1 MIIKLETLLENGI
14 IDPNKITELVCDGK
28 TVYKGYSDDIASF
41 GKDYEFIKF
50 NNTVNES
57 FNTPIYTIEVKAK
70 NPVNES
76 FTSQFG
82 LKTKAD
88 VIKSMKYFDYYDD
101 DKKDALLE
109 EIDYLCDLYNI
120 DEGFDFVLDDEINNY
135 VDIDVLTEKLTKYNV
150 DEKLDKK
157 IDKTADKNY
166 THKATT
172 AGGFIGWFFGGII
185 GIFIGRFVGHNIAAS
200 AKQDKIDKL
209 YRYLK
214 NDNEL
219 IGISNRMK
227 SILNNDKLSKED
239 KDELK
244 SLRKAFSSRLKVLKT
259 NYREHP
265 YGLKDWGEWKPSA
278 DWKPGMKR
286 AVVYEDLNNDD
297 SLEKSTEALSEN
309 KQQVLKDISKNG
321 KSDYKTSQKVKDEK
335 SGVTVSIHQVPD
347 KSYED
352 NNSKFHKK
360 VQGIV
365 NGMEKRNGKDFDENE
380 RTAVYDRV
388 TKEVKD
394 DYERQAYNKEE
405 QEAKNLKGFK
415 NRANYQKKQLK
426 KLNK

>member
-50 NNTVNES
+50 NNIVNES
-57 FNTPIYTIEVKAK
+57 FNTPTYVIEVKAK
-70 NPVNES
+70 HPVNES

-135 VDIDVLTEKLTKYNV
+135 VDIDVLTEKLTRYNV

-200 AKQDKIDKL
+200 AKQDKIDRL

-244 SLRKAFSSRLKVLKT
+244 SLRKSFSSRLKVLKT
-259 NYREHP
+259 NYRENP
-265 YGLKDWGEWKPSA
+265 YGSKDLGEWKP
-278 DWKPGMKR
+278 GI
-286 AVVYEDLNNDD
+286 VYEDLNNDD
-297 SLEKSTEALSEN
+297 LAKSTEALSEN
-309 KQQVLKDISKNG
+309 KQQVIRSINKTNERDYKNG
-321 KSDYKTSQKVKDEK
+321 PKATETLKNGETIS
-335 SGVTVSIHQVPD
+335 VSIPKVPTKQYD
-347 KSYED
+347 D
-352 NNSKFHKK
+352 NESKFHRH

-365 NGMEKRNGKDFDENE
+365 NGMEHRNGKDFEPKE
-380 RTAVYDRV
+380 REAIYDRV
-388 TKEVKD
+388 TDEEKKKLEVEAYKKQKAENKD
-394 DYERQAYNKEE
+394 
-405 QEAKNLKGFK
+405 LKGMHNK
-415 NRANYQKKQLK
+415 ANYQKKQLK

>member
-57 FNTPIYTIEVKAK
+57 FNTPTYTIEVKAK

-82 LKTKAD
+82 LNTKAD
-88 VIKSMKYFDYYDD
+88 VIKSMKYFDYYDE

-120 DEGFDFVLDDEINNY
+120 DEGFNFVLDNEINNY
-135 VDIDVLTEKLTKYNV
+135 VDIDVLTEKLTRYNV

-200 AKQDKIDKL
+200 AKQDKIDAL

-239 KDELK
+239 KNELK
-244 SLRKAFSSRLKVLKT
+244 SLRKSFSSRLKVLKT
-259 NYREHP
+259 NHREDP
-265 YGLKDWGEWKPSA
+265 YGVKERIKNGGGYF
-278 DWKPGMKR
+278 KPG
-286 AVVYEDLNNDD
+286 VIYEDLNNDE
-297 SLEKSTEALSEN
+297 LINSTDVLSEN
-309 KQQVLKDISKNG
+309 KQQVIRSINKANERDYKNG
-321 KSDYKTSQKVKDEK
+321 QKATETLK
-335 SGVTVSIHQVPD
+335 SGETISVTIPKVPAKQYD
-347 KSYED
+347 D
-352 NNSKFHKK
+352 NDSKFHRH

-365 NGMEKRNGKDFDENE
+365 NGMEHRNGKDFEPKE
-380 RTAVYDRV
+380 REAVYDRV
-388 TKEVKD
+388 TDEEKKKLEV
-394 DYERQAYNKEE
+394 EAYKKQNAESNE
-405 QEAKNLKGFK
+405 LKGMH